1 MSWLFSLGG
10 QSNGASPSNEYSRL
24 MSFRINCF
32 DLLAVKGP
40 FKTLLQHC
48 NSKAIFIDTAT
59 ITLIAALNPY
69 LLVRSLVFKICIK
82 IIGVT
87 ENLYLLG
94 IVYLWT
100 CLGQGTVFVVIFV
113 VLLF

>member
-1 MSWLFSLGG
+1 
-10 QSNGASPSNEYSRL
+10 

-87 ENLYLLG
+87 ENFYLLRET
-94 IVYLWT
+94 VYLWT

>member
-1 MSWLFSLGG
+1 MSRLFSLGG

-40 FKTLLQHC
+40 FKNLLQHC
-48 NSKAIFIDTAT
+48 DSKAIFIDTAT
-59 ITLIAALNPY
+59 KTLIAALNPY

-82 IIGVT
+82 IIRVT
-87 ENLYLLG
+87 ENFYLLG
-94 IVYLWT
+94 TVYL
-100 CLGQGTVFVVIFV
+100 
-113 VLLF
+113 